1 MAERMV
7 GCKSSACVNEKK
19 RERKSSVER
28 VAGKTKAKPAEK
40 LRLFRRR
47 SKSSRVTSVSTLIR
61 DCRGY

>member
-19 RERKSSVER
+19 ERKSSVER